1 MSQQSS
7 NKPPKGPQAVS
18 RRRFVQTTA
27 LLSGISVSGR
37 QLLDA
42 TPVEAAEPLD
52 RVRVA
57 QAPPVPAARAVAVP
71 AQLTAQGAA
80 APPISAEEF
89 IRLSHVLTGFDDLAP
104 DLAEQYLQRCSRNDK
119 VQPLLRDLVNALSEL
134 QGSPVEIEQKLLA
147 KLQADNGRLFG
158 AAEQIIYLW
167 YVGGF
172 FHPNP
177 NRGPGSWDYGPPDHY
192 FHGKAW
198 AAIGVNPPI
207 TPRNRVYWTQP
218 RTEV

>member
-7 NKPPKGPQAVS
+7 NKPPKGPPGVS
-18 RRRFVQTTA
+18 RRRFVQSTA
-27 LLSGISVSGR
+27 LLTGLSVGGK
-37 QLLDA
+37 QLVDA
-42 TPVEAAEPLD
+42 APAEAAEPRA

-71 AQLTAQGAA
+71 APQAA
-80 APPISAEEF
+80 TAPPISVEQF
-89 IRLSHVLTGFDDLAP
+89 IRLSRVLTGFDDLAP
-104 DLAEQYLQRCSRNDK
+104 DLAEQYLQRCALNGN
-119 VQPLLRDLVNALSEL
+119 VQPRLKELVDALAGL
-134 QGSPVEIEQKLLA
+134 QGSRTEIEQKFLA

-177 NRGPGSWDYGPPDHY
+177 NNGPGSWDYGPPDHY

-198 AAIGVNPPI
+198 EAIGVKPPI
-207 TPRNRVYWTQP
+207 TARNRVYWTQP
-218 RTEV
+218 RVEV

>member
-7 NKPPKGPQAVS
+7 NKPSKGAAAVS
-18 RRRFVQTTA
+18 RRRFVQSTA
-27 LLSGISVSGR
+27 LLTGLSVSGR
-37 QLLDA
+37 QLVQA
-42 TPVEAAEPLD
+42 APAEAAEPLAGI
-52 RVRVA
+52 RIA
-57 QAPPVPAARAVAVP
+57 QAPPIPAARAVPVP
-71 AQLTAQGAA
+71 APAQGVA
-80 APPISAEEF
+80 APPISVEEF
-89 IRLSHVLTGFDDLAP
+89 IRLSRVLTGFDDLGP
-104 DLAEQYLQRCSRNDK
+104 DLAEQYLQRCSHNDK
-119 VQPLLRDLVNALSEL
+119 VQPLLKDLVNALPVP
-134 QGSPVEIEQKLLA
+134 QGSPVEIEQKLLV

-177 NRGPGSWDYGPPDHY
+177 SNKGPGSWDYGPPDHY
-192 FHGKAW
+192 FRGKAW